1 VVAERHPQPGLVQ
14 LAELIDATR
23 SWKHPRQA
31 RWNNERFPPT
41 VKPHA
46 DDAARVD
53 ARWAEYGLD
62 DL

>member
-1 VVAERHPQPGLVQ
+1 M
-14 LAELIDATR
+14 LIDATR

-46 DDAARVD
+46 DDEARVD
-53 ARWAEYGLD
+53 ARWKEYGLD